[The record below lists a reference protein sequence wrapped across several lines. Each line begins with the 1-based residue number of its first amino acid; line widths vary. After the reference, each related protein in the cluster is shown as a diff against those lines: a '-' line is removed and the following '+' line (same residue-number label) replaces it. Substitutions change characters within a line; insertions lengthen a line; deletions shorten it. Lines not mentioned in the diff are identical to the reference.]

1 MIEPG
6 RREEMELLRRLQEGE
21 DFFKTR
27 GGYFARNPKGENR
40 EREMERERHRGREG
54 KTTPLSGDGIFL
66 KKIMSYFFSNK
77 KIMNFL
83 F

>member
-27 GGYFARNPKGENR
+27 GGYFAKNPKGENR
-40 EREMERERHRGREG
+40 ERERDREG
-54 KTTPLSGDGIFL
+54 KRETQG
-66 KKIMSYFFSNK
+66 
-77 KIMNFL
+77 
-83 F
+83 

>member
-27 GGYFARNPKGENR
+27 GGYFARNSKGENTVTERKR
-40 EREMERERHRGREG
+40 ERERWKERDIGVERER
-54 KTTPLSGDGIFL
+54 PLDSSL
-66 KKIMSYFFSNK
+66 QTEFF
-77 KIMNFL
+77 
-83 F
+83 